1 MSYKE
6 NIIKLSQHSTLL
18 KQKLQLLVKFVTH
31 GWKLSC

>member
-18 KQKLQLLVKFVTH
+18 KQ
-31 GWKLSC
+31 